1 MPLDLGLGDLIGWA
15 IGLLSIFTTI
25 VIALVKLLL
34 VQFEKRLGERFA
46 AQDEARKAATKHW
59 EESFAKVL
67 DRQEKDAQALAQ
79 LERSFLKFQAEL
91 PVNYVRR
98 EDWVRGQSVIE
109 AKLDG
114 LALKFENILLKGA
127 RNEP

>member
-1 MPLDLGLGDLIGWA
+1 MPLEFGELVGWA
-15 IGLLSIFTTI
+15 ISLLGIFTTL
-25 VIALVKLLL
+25 VFGLVKLLL
-34 VQFEKRLGERFA
+34 AQFEKRLGERFA
-46 AQDEARKAATKHW
+46 AQDEARKAASKHW

-67 DRQEKDAQALAQ
+67 ERQEKDAQALQQ

-91 PVNYVRR
+91 PIHYVRR

-114 LALKFENILLKGA
+114 LALKFENIILKGG

>member
-1 MPLDLGLGDLIGWA
+1 MATDLIGWA
-15 IGLLSIFTTI
+15 ISLLSVFAAVVT
-25 VIALVKLLL
+25 ALVKLLL
-34 VQFEKRLGERFA
+34 WQFEKRLSERFT
-46 AQDEARKAATKHW
+46 AQDDARREASKHW

-67 DRQEKDAQALAQ
+67 ERQDKDAQAVQQ
-79 LERSFLKFQAEL
+79 LERAFLNFKAEL
-91 PVNYVRR
+91 PMEYVRR

-127 RNEP
+127 RND